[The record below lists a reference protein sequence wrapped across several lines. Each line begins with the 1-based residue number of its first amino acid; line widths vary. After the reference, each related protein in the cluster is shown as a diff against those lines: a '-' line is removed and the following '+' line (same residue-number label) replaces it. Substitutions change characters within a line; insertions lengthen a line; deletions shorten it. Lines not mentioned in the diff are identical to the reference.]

1 MGLRKSNTPD
11 PLREVV
17 DRGFPRHVDGLVA
30 QLRGGDAEQR
40 RWAVRDLTSHP
51 QAAAALGAQLLVERD
66 AAVREALFLALG
78 TMASDEAVSALLP
91 LLRSEDARL
100 RNGVIE
106 VLSGLPKVVGPRIS
120 ALLLD
125 ADVDVRI
132 FTVNLLGELR
142 HEQVTQWLQQVLLAD
157 REVNVVAAAIEV
169 MAETGQPEHIDA
181 LRETRRRFADDPFIG
196 FAADVAIERI
206 RAA

>member
-100 RNGVIE
+100 RNGAIE

>member
-100 RNGVIE
+100 RIGAIE
-106 VLSGLPKVVGPRIS
+106 VLSGLPRVVGPRIS

-142 HEQVTQWLQQVLLAD
+142 HEQVTQWLQQVLLSD

>member
-66 AAVREALFLALG
+66 AAVREAIFLALG
-78 TMASDEAVSALLP
+78 TMASDGAVSALLP

-100 RNGVIE
+100 RNGAIE

-142 HEQVTQWLQQVLLAD
+142 HEQVTQWLQQVLLSD

>member
-1 MGLRKSNTPD
+1 MGLRKSNTPE

-17 DRGFPRHVDGLVA
+17 DRGFPRHVDGLIA
-30 QLRGGDAEQR
+30 QLRDGDAEQR
-40 RWAVRDLTSHP
+40 RWAVRDLGTHP

-66 AAVREALFLALG
+66 AAVREAIFLALG

-100 RNGVIE
+100 RNGAIE

-142 HEQVTQWLQQVLLAD
+142 HEQVTQWLQQVLLSD

-196 FAADVAIERI
+196 FAVDVAIERI
-206 RAA
+206 RAS

>member
-66 AAVREALFLALG
+66 AAVREAIFLALG

-100 RNGVIE
+100 RNGAIE
-106 VLSGLPKVVGPRIS
+106 VLSGLPRVVGPRIS

-142 HEQVTQWLQQVLLAD
+142 HEQVTQWLQQVLLSD

-206 RAA
+206 RAS

>member
-1 MGLRKSNTPD
+1 MGLRKSNTPE

-66 AAVREALFLALG
+66 AAVREAIFLALG

-100 RNGVIE
+100 RNGAIE
-106 VLSGLPKVVGPRIS
+106 VLSGLPRVVGPRIS

-142 HEQVTQWLQQVLLAD
+142 HEQVTQWLQQVLLSD